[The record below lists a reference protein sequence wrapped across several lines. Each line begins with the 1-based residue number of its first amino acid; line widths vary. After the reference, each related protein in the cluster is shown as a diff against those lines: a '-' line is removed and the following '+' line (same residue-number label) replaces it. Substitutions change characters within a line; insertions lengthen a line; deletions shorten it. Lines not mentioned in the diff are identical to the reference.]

1 MRCLAEG
8 GSRFFQFALYGSYE
22 RVPAT
27 KHASCDAFRFL
38 KRRHGL
44 AEIVERGAGVHRE
57 RVRVDYAY
65 AGKPSYNISAYI
77 VRNAARRGPV
87 GRRRRRML

>member
-1 MRCLAEG
+1 MRRLAEG

-27 KHASCDAFRFL
+27 EHASCDAFRFL

-44 AEIVERGAGVHRE
+44 AEIVERGASGIHERDRIIPSHPE
-57 RVRVDYAY
+57 RVIMRR
-65 AGKPSYNISAYI
+65 PE
-77 VRNAARRGPV
+77 NASRHRQRFAHQ
-87 GRRRRRML
+87 